1 MRGNGKGDFIELD
14 RRLNL
19 PSQRRKESCL
29 NTYWDNRELCYHT
42 KLNNKYHDL
51 Q

>member
-1 MRGNGKGDFIELD
+1 MGNRDFIELD

-29 NTYWDNRELCYHT
+29 NIYRDNGNLYYLT
-42 KLNNKYHDL
+42 KLNNGYHDL